1 MAKQNTKEKIFEV
14 SIDLFSQYGYDGVSI
29 RQIAKEVGIKES
41 SIYNHY
47 PSKES
52 ILDEILNYYI
62 REMLK
67 EEAPLMQS
75 SQNLDLGFDTFYR
88 IGSER
93 FISKLSEEKMMKIT
107 RIFLVESYHNEK
119 INKFLKEA
127 IIGYGVN
134 GWIELFDLMKE
145 KKVIKEDSN
154 SKQLAESFYYYGL
167 FLLYEHFI
175 INYPEDDEKFIED
188 FVKRTTDHMKTIYNS
203 VKIEEKRITDEE
215 KTEINTIEENKTETN
230 TIEEN
235 KTKIINLKENKTEI
249 SSLEEN
255 KNEIINL
262 EDKTEIIRLEE
273 EKDHEEVENLVRDA
287 FWNIYRP
294 GAYEHYIVHQLRE
307 DSSFIEDLAYVI
319 EKDSEIIGHIN
330 YSIGKLKIS
339 KSQTNSK
346 ETDAVVLG
354 PLSIKTEYQS
364 QGYGSKLIEFTL
376 EIAKEKDIPF
386 IFVIGDENYYSRFGF
401 ESGSKYNIFLDGT
414 DTSEENP
421 FFMIKLINNSLNEKD
436 YEKGIFLN
444 PKVFNVDDEEV
455 DDFDKNF
462 EYKEKKVL
470 EGQLE
475 ID

>member
-52 ILDEILNYYI
+52 ILDDILNYYI

-203 VKIEEKRITDEE
+203 VKTEEKRITDEE
-215 KTEINTIEENKTETN
+215 KTEISS
-230 TIEEN
+230 
-235 KTKIINLKENKTEI
+235 LKENKTEI
-249 SSLEEN
+249 NSLEEN
-255 KNEIINL
+255 KKEIINL

-294 GAYEHYIVHQLRE
+294 GAYEHYIVHQLRD
-307 DSSFIEDLAYVI
+307 DSSFIEDLAYII
-319 EKDSEIIGHIN
+319 EKDNEIIGHIN

-339 KSQTNSK
+339 RNQSNSN

-386 IFVIGDENYYSRFGF
+386 IFVIGDEDYYSRFGF
-401 ESGSKYNIFLDGT
+401 ESGSKYNLFLDGT
-414 DTSEENP
+414 DTNEENP

-444 PKVFNVDDEEV
+444 PEVFNVDDGEV